1 MRQSSRRHRQCDQYR
16 NWTFHGFR
24 SLGTEP
30 SSPASVTRLR
40 ANVSRFRDTTCLV
53 GLRRSL
59 ASISSEHVHGDGGRI
74 SSQDAV
80 RGHSNKLKRKLLYL
94 SPLARRGRPSLPR
107 LRGVGWWRGRSTS
120 LSLRKGLLTPTLL
133 SNCRR
138 TPQEREGTNWC
149 TTKRRFQFIEIP
161 TRLAANRTRGNVM
174 VARIL
179 AATFAAAVVS
189 AVVLAPLPSARA
201 DDLLKVA
208 VAQRGQWDTAITE
221 LGVRS
226 GIFKKHGIAV
236 DILYTQGGPE
246 AHQAVISGSMDIA
259 CGGGI
264 ESAMSGFSKGAPVRI
279 IGSAMIGSPD
289 TYWFVVANSPI
300 KSLAD
305 ASGKTISYSQNGSSS
320 HTALLALLDQ
330 YKVDARPVSTGG
342 HPATLTMVMT
352 GQIDIGRGAAPFGLD
367 LVEQG
372 KIRVI
377 ARGSEIKA
385 RADQTVRICMANA
398 QVLAKR
404 GDAVARFM
412 QGYRDTIDWMYSD

>member
-1 MRQSSRRHRQCDQYR
+1 
-16 NWTFHGFR
+16 
-24 SLGTEP
+24 
-30 SSPASVTRLR
+30 
-40 ANVSRFRDTTCLV
+40 
-53 GLRRSL
+53 
-59 ASISSEHVHGDGGRI
+59 
-74 SSQDAV
+74 
-80 RGHSNKLKRKLLYL
+80 
-94 SPLARRGRPSLPR
+94 
-107 LRGVGWWRGRSTS
+107 
-120 LSLRKGLLTPTLL
+120 
-133 SNCRR
+133 
-138 TPQEREGTNWC
+138 
-149 TTKRRFQFIEIP
+149 
-161 TRLAANRTRGNVM
+161 M

-179 AATFAAAVVS
+179 DASLAAACLC
-189 AVVLAPLPSARA
+189 AVILAPLPSARA

-221 LGVRS
+221 LAERS
-226 GIFKKHGIAV
+226 GIFKKRGIAV
-236 DILYTQGGPE
+236 EVLYTQGGPE

-264 ESAMSGFSKGAPVRI
+264 ESAIGGFSKGAPVRI

-342 HPATLTMVMT
+342 HPATLTMTMT

-367 LVEQG
+367 LVDEG

-385 RADQTVRICMANA
+385 RSDQTVRICMGNA

-412 QGYRDTIDWMYSD
+412 QGYRDAIDWMYTDPAALNLYEVFSNVRHELMAKVRDQYFPKATLWPDEIRGLDLVLSDSLKNKFIARPLTAAEVKEMIQIPAAVK

>member
-1 MRQSSRRHRQCDQYR
+1 
-16 NWTFHGFR
+16 
-24 SLGTEP
+24 
-30 SSPASVTRLR
+30 
-40 ANVSRFRDTTCLV
+40 
-53 GLRRSL
+53 
-59 ASISSEHVHGDGGRI
+59 
-74 SSQDAV
+74 
-80 RGHSNKLKRKLLYL
+80 
-94 SPLARRGRPSLPR
+94 
-107 LRGVGWWRGRSTS
+107 
-120 LSLRKGLLTPTLL
+120 
-133 SNCRR
+133 
-138 TPQEREGTNWC
+138 
-149 TTKRRFQFIEIP
+149 
-161 TRLAANRTRGNVM
+161 M

-179 AATFAAAVVS
+179 ATPLAAAFFS

-201 DDLLKVA
+201 EDLLKVA
-208 VAQRGQWDTAITE
+208 VAQRGQWDTAVTE
-221 LGVRS
+221 LAERS
-226 GIFKKHGIAV
+226 GIFKKRGIAV
-236 DILYTQGGPE
+236 EILYTQGGPE

-264 ESAMSGFSKGAPVRI
+264 ESAIGGFSKGAPVRI

-305 ASGKTISYSQNGSSS
+305 AAGKTISYSQNGSSS
-320 HTALLALLDQ
+320 HTALLALLEQ

-342 HPATLTMVMT
+342 HPATLTMAMT

-385 RADQTVRICMANA
+385 RADQTVRVCMANA
-398 QVLAKR
+398 QVLGKR

-412 QGYRDTIDWMYSD
+412 QGYRDAIDWMYADPAALNLYEAFSNVRHELMAKVRDQYFPKATLWPDEIRGLDLVLSDALKNKFIARPLTAAEVKEMIQIPAPR

>member
-1 MRQSSRRHRQCDQYR
+1 
-16 NWTFHGFR
+16 
-24 SLGTEP
+24 
-30 SSPASVTRLR
+30 
-40 ANVSRFRDTTCLV
+40 
-53 GLRRSL
+53 
-59 ASISSEHVHGDGGRI
+59 
-74 SSQDAV
+74 
-80 RGHSNKLKRKLLYL
+80 
-94 SPLARRGRPSLPR
+94 
-107 LRGVGWWRGRSTS
+107 
-120 LSLRKGLLTPTLL
+120 
-133 SNCRR
+133 
-138 TPQEREGTNWC
+138 
-149 TTKRRFQFIEIP
+149 
-161 TRLAANRTRGNVM
+161 M

-179 AATFAAAVVS
+179 ARLLAAAFFS
-189 AVVLAPLPSARA
+189 AAVLAPLPSARA
-201 DDLLKVA
+201 EDLLKVA

-221 LGVRS
+221 LGERS
-226 GIFKKHGIAV
+226 GIFKQRGIAV
-236 DILYTQGGPE
+236 EVLYTQGGPE

-264 ESAMSGFSKGAPVRI
+264 ESAIGGFSKGAPVRI

-330 YKVDARPVSTGG
+330 HKVDARPVSTGG
-342 HPATLTMVMT
+342 HPATLTMAMT

-367 LVEQG
+367 LVDEG

-398 QVLAKR
+398 QVLEKR

-412 QGYRDTIDWMYSD
+412 QGYRDAIDWMYSDPAALGMYEAFSNVRHELMARVRDQYFPKATLWPDEIRGLDPVLSDALKNKFITRPLTATEVKEMIQIPAPK

>member
-1 MRQSSRRHRQCDQYR
+1 
-16 NWTFHGFR
+16 
-24 SLGTEP
+24 
-30 SSPASVTRLR
+30 
-40 ANVSRFRDTTCLV
+40 
-53 GLRRSL
+53 
-59 ASISSEHVHGDGGRI
+59 
-74 SSQDAV
+74 
-80 RGHSNKLKRKLLYL
+80 
-94 SPLARRGRPSLPR
+94 
-107 LRGVGWWRGRSTS
+107 
-120 LSLRKGLLTPTLL
+120 
-133 SNCRR
+133 
-138 TPQEREGTNWC
+138 
-149 TTKRRFQFIEIP
+149 
-161 TRLAANRTRGNVM
+161 M

-179 AATFAAAVVS
+179 AAPFAAAVVS

-236 DILYTQGGPE
+236 EILYTQGGPE

-264 ESAMSGFSKGAPVRI
+264 ESAIGAFSRGAPVRI

-330 YKVDARPVSTGG
+330 YKIDARPVSTGG
-342 HPATLTMVMT
+342 HPATLTMAMT

-412 QGYRDTIDWMYSD
+412 QGYRDAIDWMYVDPAALSLYEAFSNVRHELMAKVRDQYFPKATLWPDKIRGLGLVLADSLKNKFIARPLTAEEVKEMIHIPGPK

>member
-1 MRQSSRRHRQCDQYR
+1 
-16 NWTFHGFR
+16 
-24 SLGTEP
+24 
-30 SSPASVTRLR
+30 
-40 ANVSRFRDTTCLV
+40 
-53 GLRRSL
+53 
-59 ASISSEHVHGDGGRI
+59 
-74 SSQDAV
+74 
-80 RGHSNKLKRKLLYL
+80 
-94 SPLARRGRPSLPR
+94 
-107 LRGVGWWRGRSTS
+107 
-120 LSLRKGLLTPTLL
+120 
-133 SNCRR
+133 
-138 TPQEREGTNWC
+138 
-149 TTKRRFQFIEIP
+149 
-161 TRLAANRTRGNVM
+161 M
-174 VARIL
+174 VARVL
-179 AATFAAAVVS
+179 AASVAAAGVS
-189 AVVLAPLPSARA
+189 AVWLALLPSAHA
-201 DDLLKVA
+201 EDLLKVA

-221 LGVRS
+221 IGERS
-226 GIFKKHGIAV
+226 GIFKKRGIAAT
-236 DILYTQGGPE
+236 ILYTQGGPE

-264 ESAMSGFSKGAPVRI
+264 ESAIGGFSKGAPVRI

-342 HPATLTMVMT
+342 HPATLTMAMT

-367 LVEQG
+367 LVEEG

-385 RADQTVRICMANA
+385 RADQTVRVCMANA
-398 QVLAKR
+398 QLLGKR

-412 QGYRDTIDWMYSD
+412 QGYRDAIDWMYADPAALQMYETFSNVRHELMAKVRDQYFPKATLWPDEIRGLDLVLSDALKNRFIARPLTPAEVKEMIRIPTPM